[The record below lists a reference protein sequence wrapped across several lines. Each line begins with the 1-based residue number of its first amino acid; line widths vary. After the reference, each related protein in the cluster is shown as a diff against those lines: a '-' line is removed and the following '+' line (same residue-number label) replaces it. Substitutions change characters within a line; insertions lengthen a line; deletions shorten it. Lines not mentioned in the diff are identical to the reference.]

1 MSQFDSFESLIRR
14 GQRPFR
20 VARNLIDAALAQ
32 SPPRLVLVKGARKI
46 ALTRNPGAGERGD
59 CPWRITDF
67 DERGPSGHREYK
79 ATDRRGIFSMDHEI
93 AGAIRAGFRRE
104 RRAA

>member
-1 MSQFDSFESLIRR
+1 MADYDSFESMIRR
-14 GQRPFR
+14 GRRPFR
-20 VARNLIDAALAQ
+20 VAAALIDRALAQ
-32 SPPRLVLVKGARKI
+32 SPPRLVLVKGSRKL
-46 ALTRNPGAGERGD
+46 ALTRNTCGD

-79 ATDRRGIFSMDHEI
+79 TADRRGIFSMDHEI

>member
-14 GQRPFR
+14 GRRPFR
-20 VARNLIDAALAQ
+20 VAASLIDAALAQ
-32 SPPRLVLVKGARKI
+32 SPPRLVLVKGARKL
-46 ALTRNPGAGERGD
+46 ALTRNTYGAS
-59 CPWRITDF
+59 PYRITDF
-67 DERGPSGHREYK
+67 DEQGPSGHREYK

-104 RRAA
+104 RRHAA